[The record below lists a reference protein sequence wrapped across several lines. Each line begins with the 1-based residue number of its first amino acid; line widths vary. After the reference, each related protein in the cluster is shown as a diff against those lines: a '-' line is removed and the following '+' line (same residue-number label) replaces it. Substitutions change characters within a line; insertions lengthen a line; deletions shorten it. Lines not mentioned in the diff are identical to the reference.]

1 MNIYISASKERLSRV
16 LLGEIAYS
24 SGWMC
29 RWVVCKAEGQGWGKA
44 RSWRVI
50 GGSGEGMTSRGGI
63 VRVISVEE
71 SRIARLVFS
80 DWV

>member
-29 RWVVCKAEGQGWGKA
+29 RWVVCKAEGQGWGEGEVMKGH
-44 RSWRVI
+44 RGV
-50 GGSGEGMTSRGGI
+50 GGGDDLEGEGSFG
-63 VRVISVEE
+63 
-71 SRIARLVFS
+71 
-80 DWV
+80 